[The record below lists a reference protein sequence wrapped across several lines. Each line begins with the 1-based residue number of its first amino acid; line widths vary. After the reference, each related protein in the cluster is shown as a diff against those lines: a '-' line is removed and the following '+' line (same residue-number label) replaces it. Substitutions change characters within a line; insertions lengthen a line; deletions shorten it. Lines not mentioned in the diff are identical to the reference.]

1 MNKLR
6 VGVVGAGMIGRRH
19 IATVLA
25 SPDAELVGVADA
37 LPPGDPAVA
46 SLTVPYFTSH
56 RALLDGA
63 KPDAVVVATPNRLH
77 VSMGVD
83 FARAGVHML
92 VEKPIA
98 DTVADA
104 CVLLR
109 EAKRAGVTLL
119 VGHHRRHHAQSQEAR
134 RIVAAGEIGRVA
146 GATMLWATR
155 KPDAYFD
162 AGWRRVAGGGPV
174 LINLIHDVDM
184 LRFVVGELASV
195 QGRSSRA
202 FRGFEVEDTAAAV
215 LSFAGGALGTILVTD
230 AAASPWTIEQ
240 GLGESPLF
248 PYSGENSYRI
258 VGTAGALE
266 FPVLRV
272 WRYRDPASGS
282 WHEPIAGTPL
292 KSFDRDPY
300 VEQIRHL
307 RAVIEGREA
316 PLVDGADGTRT
327 LAATLALQA
336 SSERG
341 VPVDLAR
348 DYDAIDAAVA

>member
-1 MNKLR
+1 MATLK
-6 VGVVGAGMIGRRH
+6 VGVIGAGMIGRRH

-25 SPDAELVGVADA
+25 SPEAELCGVADT
-37 LPPGDPAVA
+37 LPRDDPAVA
-46 SLTVPYFTSH
+46 ALTVPYFTSH
-56 RALLDGA
+56 RALIEQA
-63 KPDAVVVATPNRLH
+63 KPDAVVIATPNRLH
-77 VSMGVD
+77 VPMGVD
-83 FARAGVHML
+83 CARAGVHML

-98 DTVADA
+98 DTVSDA

-119 VGHHRRHHAQSQEAR
+119 VGHHRRHHAQAQEAR
-134 RIVAAGEIGRVA
+134 RIVAAGELGRIA

-155 KPDAYFD
+155 KPDSYFD
-162 AGWRRVAGGGPV
+162 AAWRRAAGGGPV

-195 QGRSSRA
+195 QGRSSRSI
-202 FRGFEVEDTAAAV
+202 RGFEVEDTAAAV

-230 AAASPWTIEQ
+230 SAASPWTIEQ
-240 GLGESPLF
+240 GLGESPSF

-272 WRYRDPASGS
+272 WRYRDPATGS
-282 WHEPIAGTPL
+282 WNEPIASTPV
-292 KSFDRDPY
+292 KCFDRDPY

-307 RAVIEGREA
+307 RAVIERREA
-316 PLVDGADGTRT
+316 PLVSGVDGTRT
-327 LAATLALQA
+327 LAATLALKT
-336 SSERG
+336 SSETG
-341 VPVDLAR
+341 APVDLAR
-348 DYDAIDAAVA
+348 DYDAIDEAVA